1 MVTLIAI
8 DNEQSLLLGEVHCR
22 SQEKRGK
29 KMTLACRVGLW
40 EKGKQIKVL
49 LLYMS
54 LQELCAMHQE
64 IWFFICDYLQSIIL
78 KNGKKLIEN
87 QHEKA
92 VPNLENGLHLI
103 KNKLGTS
110 ISLFL
115 VAKVYL
121 TWQVLSRIPGQKV
134 IFHFYLS
141 LLQDW
146 NPTQQTILQLLF
158 ATFQQPEI

>member
-1 MVTLIAI
+1 MFDILQQTLLK
-8 DNEQSLLLGEVHCR
+8 SR
-22 SQEKRGK
+22 
-29 KMTLACRVGLW
+29 
-40 EKGKQIKVL
+40 
-49 LLYMS
+49 
-54 LQELCAMHQE
+54 
-64 IWFFICDYLQSIIL
+64 DYLWSIIL
-78 KNGKKLIEN
+78 KNGKKLLQN

-92 VPNLENGLHLI
+92 VPYLENGLHI
-103 KNKLGTS
+103 VKNKLGTS
-110 ISLFL
+110 IGLFL
-115 VAKVYL
+115 VAKVYY